1 MILNSI
7 MDKSKLLVIICCLC
21 ICIDVTF
28 AQKAKK
34 RTVKNS
40 CSFVE
45 KKAINDKDFWFPEN
59 PSMNQ
64 ICIVNNAESATMIAY
79 IYVVNLYGKRIAEME
94 QPYYVSAVNDSLWMV
109 SGTSK
114 PRNKHKHWKGNFYLL
129 IDKKTGKIVSC
140 MHDK

>member
-1 MILNSI
+1 
-7 MDKSKLLVIICCLC
+7 MDKSKLCVIICCLC
-21 ICIDVTF
+21 ICIDIAF
-28 AQKAKK
+28 AQNTKK
-34 RTVKNS
+34 RTVNNK

-45 KKAINDKDFWFPEN
+45 KEAINDKDFWFPGN

-64 ICIVNNAESATMIAY
+64 ICIVNNAESAAMIAFV
-79 IYVVNLYGKRIAEME
+79 YVANLYGKKIAKME

-114 PRNKHKHWKGNFYLL
+114 PYNKYKQWKGNFYLL
-129 IDKKTGKIVSC
+129 IDKKTGKILSF

>member
-1 MILNSI
+1 MLKNF
-7 MDKSKLLVIICCLC
+7 MDESKLCVTLCCLC
-21 ICIDVTF
+21 LCIGTAF
-28 AQKAKK
+28 AQKTKK
-34 RTVKNS
+34 KTVTNS

-45 KKAINDKDFWFPEN
+45 KEAINDKDFWFPPK

-79 IYVVNLYGKRIAEME
+79 IYVANLYGKKIAKME

-114 PRNKHKHWKGNFYLL
+114 PRNKHKQWKGNFYLL
-129 IDKKTGKIVSC
+129 IDKKSGKIVSF
-140 MHDK
+140 MHEK